1 MCLTVLAQRR
11 TRTGRVRAASRSW
24 ALIPAAGENASVLA
38 VALVAAAALAV
49 PAAAP
54 PPNAPLPSGAA
65 PIAERLAATTDSLY
79 TAVAMWRATEIPRP
93 PRELRLWALH
103 QQRLYLALGLARPQ
117 AGEAVVQR
125 LPRELH
131 ANARDVLTARRALV
145 RLTPPTTRPLSAFRT
160 GPAERAGRLLGYYRE
175 AQRRFGVPWQVL
187 AAVNFVETAFGKVRS
202 PSTAGAQGPMQ
213 FLPATWR
220 AYGLGGDIYDPHDS
234 ILGAANYLR
243 ASGAP
248 SNLRRALYAYNHS
261 KLYVDAV
268 LAYARVMHRNLRA
281 FYGFHA
287 WQVFVRIPDG
297 YRRIT
302 SV

>member
-1 MCLTVLAQRR
+1 MPERR
-11 TRTGRVRAASRSW
+11 RGHEDSPCRQNS
-24 ALIPAAGENASVLA
+24 SVLA
-38 VALVAAAALAV
+38 LVAVTAALAV

-54 PPNAPLPSGAA
+54 PPNAPLPSGPA
-65 PIAERLAATTDSLY
+65 PTAQRLAATTESLY
-79 TAVAMWRATEIPRP
+79 TAIAAWRASESPRP
-93 PRELRLWALH
+93 PRDLRLWALH

-117 AGEAVVQR
+117 LGEAVLRR

-145 RLTPPTTRPLSAFRT
+145 RLTPPTVRPLRAFRT
-160 GPAERAGRLLGYYRE
+160 GQAEPADRLLGYYRE
-175 AQRRFGVPWQVL
+175 AQRRFGVPWHVL

-220 AYGLGGDIYDPHDS
+220 AYGLGGDIYDPRDS

-248 SNLRRALYAYNHS
+248 GNLRRALYAYNHS
-261 KLYVDAV
+261 ELYVDAV
-268 LAYARVMHRNLRA
+268 LAYARVMRRDVRA
-281 FYGFHA
+281 FYAFHA
-287 WQVFVRIPDG
+287 WQVFVRTPNG

-302 SV
+302 NP